1 MENHSKLVKVKHNG
15 DIYYEGYTYYSFNC
29 NEKIDESDIEM
40 AIHRLAD
47 SIISD
52 IKKRH
57 IFKGE

>member
-1 MENHSKLVKVKHNG
+1 MINHSKLVKVKHNG
-15 DIYYEGYTYYSFNC
+15 DIYYEGYTFYSFNC
-29 NEKIDESDIEM
+29 NEKIDESDIDM

-52 IKKRH
+52 IKKKH